1 MKVKM
6 RLRKFYSLRA
16 LALIIGITLLL
27 PFFASAQEGV
37 LVVGVEQD
45 CKIKVADGD
54 SVAIKAGE
62 LKRFNLAA
70 GAHWIGASNGI
81 FAKEEGVQ
89 VLADTKVYYK
99 VKFDPKRDSIKRKV
113 YTPKIRQAPRFV
125 FGGGGESIDG
135 RGLLKLAD
143 PFVPPGSNWEGT
155 LEFRFCV
162 KADGSV
168 SEVDTLEPTDKT
180 ELKEAGIKAIKKW
193 QFSPL
198 EGDEDQWIRVKITF
212 KPLD

>member
-1 MKVKM
+1 M
-6 RLRKFYSLRA
+6 
-16 LALIIGITLLL
+16 
-27 PFFASAQEGV
+27 
-37 LVVGVEQD
+37 
-45 CKIKVADGD
+45 
-54 SVAIKAGE
+54 
-62 LKRFNLAA
+62 
-70 GAHWIGASNGI
+70 
-81 FAKEEGVQ
+81 
-89 VLADTKVYYK
+89 
-99 VKFDPKRDSIKRKV
+99 
-113 YTPKIRQAPRFV
+113 
-125 FGGGGESIDG
+125 
-135 RGLLKLAD
+135 AD